1 MFKKLISNLPFNPS
15 LIGQLSFYSHRIH
28 AESAVRRTGA
38 IAVVLAMSLQLF
50 AVISPPEQTLAE
62 SSQDIIRGG
71 FTSRD
76 QAVAHCKKNTQQFRD
91 ILAYYRVDCET
102 LANAKTRNV
111 RSTDYNK
118 QLDSLGRNPRGDTIL
133 RTGKVTDEYPVKIS
147 GKTYYMGNL
156 WAWDTYSHSTYKVL
170 DMKNLD
176 GKQIMIIYS
185 CGNIVTIGK
194 YAPPAPKPE
203 PKPEPIPPQ
212 QTEPEPEPEPE
223 PAPEAPCENLE
234 ECLSLRK
241 TAVNHTQALEDA
253 NKTTAEASD
262 EITYTLYTTNT
273 SSATINDFIVTE
285 NMNDVLD
292 YADITNMYGGEISD
306 DNTISWPA
314 TTLLPGQTAEN
325 RVSIK
330 VKSPVPQTP
339 ASLSDPGHFDLVMT
353 NVYGNAINIELEPGI
368 SKTTEIITTTLPK
381 TGPGETVAATVGLTV
396 VVSYFFARTRLI
408 AKELDIVRSDYTISG
423 SM

>member
-15 LIGQLSFYSHRIH
+15 LIGQVSFYSHRIH
-28 AESAVRRTGA
+28 AESAVRRTGL
-38 IAVVLAMSLQLF
+38 IAVVLAMSLQMF

-76 QAVAHCKKNTQQFRD
+76 QALNHCKKNTQEFRD
-91 ILAYYRVDCET
+91 ILAYYRVDCDI
-102 LANAKTRNV
+102 LAKATTRNI

-133 RTGKVTDEYPVKIS
+133 RTGKATDEYAVKIS
-147 GKTYYMGNL
+147 GKTYYMTNL
-156 WAWDTYSHSTYKVL
+156 WAWDTYSYSTYKVL

-176 GKQIMIIYS
+176 GKQIMIMFH

-194 YAPPAPKPE
+194 YAPPAPKAE
-203 PKPEPIPPQ
+203 PKPDPTPPQ
-212 QTEPEPEPEPE
+212 QIEPLPEPEPTPNE
-223 PAPEAPCENLE
+223 PCEDLE
-234 ECLSLRK
+234 ACLELKK
-241 TAVNHTQALEDA
+241 TAVNHTQQLDDA
-253 NKTTAEASD
+253 DKTTAEASD
-262 EITYTLYTTNT
+262 EITYTLYTTNI
-273 SSATINDFIVTE
+273 SKTIIDDFIVTE

-292 YADITNMYGGEISD
+292 YADITNFYGGEISD
-306 DNTISWPA
+306 DNTLSWPA
-314 TTLLPGQTAEN
+314 VTLLPGQTAEN

-353 NVYGNAINIELEPGI
+353 NVYGNAINIEVKPGI
-368 SKTTEIITTTLPK
+368 GKTAETIVTTLPA
-381 TGPGETVAATVGLTV
+381 TGPGETVVATFALTA
-396 VVSYFFARTRLI
+396 VVSYFFARSRLI
-408 AKELDIVRSDYTISG
+408 AKELDIVRSDYTVSG
-423 SM
+423 SI